1 MDFFKCEHHIYTFE
15 HFYIFGLKVESGCDC
30 CDVNGK
36 LVPDKQTWVVGDK
49 TYGNNVKFF
58 IIRYLIPLIYESAVE
73 EILLSNRTLKNLQ
86 NL

>member
-30 CDVNGK
+30 CDVNGE

-49 TYGNNVKFF
+49 TYGNNVF
-58 IIRYLIPLIYESAVE
+58 
-73 EILLSNRTLKNLQ
+73 LLLDV
-86 NL
+86 